1 MQNEEQ
7 NENSLEKL
15 FKELPK
21 NVQDAISSVAV
32 SEKLQEIA
40 KRNGLHIDEAGI
52 VSDEATMV
60 MLGIENPKDFIDG
73 LENKLKLPR
82 EKIIALAKDIDKEIF
97 EPIRE
102 SLRKMYEHE
111 EDLVAD
117 ERKLSADERRSNLE
131 PETQNDQKKEMT
143 MEELG
148 QKLAEEDAIFRN
160 KTEGVANL
168 PREETII
175 KDSAPIRTESK
186 IRHVDPY
193 RETTE

>member
-117 ERKLSADERRSNLE
+117 ERRSNLE

-148 QKLAEEDAIFRN
+148 QKLAEEDAIFRS

-175 KDSAPIRTESK
+175 KDSAPIRTES
-186 IRHVDPY
+186 
-193 RETTE
+193 